1 MIKGKKEKA
10 MSKIRVS
17 KQVITAVSLCLG
29 LDLALLSCGSAS
41 FTHSDYFSTECFV
54 EYFEAGGDFP
64 GFAKG
69 TGAENDP
76 YLVCSSGGLDEM
88 RNTPD
93 AHFILGYH
101 IDVSSIRFAG
111 SGGWNPVGDS
121 ANPFTGNFNGN
132 GYSISNMRI
141 YRNDLTIG
149 FFGVIAENASIH
161 NVNLVN
167 LHIQGGASRNL
178 IGGLV
183 GYQNGGMIM
192 NSYVTGTVDGGN
204 NDDFVGGLVGRQT
217 SGTIENSYAAVTVD
231 GGGNNDSVGGL
242 VGIQDVGGT
251 IENSYATDTVDGGNG
266 RDFVGGLVG
275 EQDGTIENSYA
286 VGAVDGGGNND
297 SVGGL
302 VGYQNGGMIVN
313 SYAAGAVTN
322 MGGTG
327 NLGGFVGEKVD
338 SATINGTNYFV
349 DSDGGAN
356 GIGNGTCTPT
366 AVCRQAMDLQEIFDS
381 LFRRA
386 STTPPLGM
394 GWSTTDWR
402 NRNNAHPCIA
412 GIDFGPR
419 GGCPP

>member
-17 KQVITAVSLCLG
+17 KQVITTVSLCLG
-29 LDLALLSCGSAS
+29 LNLSLLSCGSAA

-111 SGGWNPVGDS
+111 SGGWNPVGDG
-121 ANPFTGNFNGN
+121 ANPFTGSFNGN

-141 YRNDLTIG
+141 YRNDLRIG
-149 FFGVIAENASIH
+149 FFGVIGGNASIR

-167 LHIQGGASRNL
+167 LQIQGGDSMNL

-183 GYQNGGMIM
+183 GEQDGGMIT

-204 NDDFVGGLVGRQT
+204 NTDIVGGLVGQQT

-231 GGGNNDSVGGL
+231 GGGNNDNVGGL
-242 VGIQDVGGT
+242 VGAQAAG
-251 IENSYATDTVDGGNG
+251 
-266 RDFVGGLVG
+266 
-275 EQDGTIENSYA
+275 GTIENSYA
-286 VGAVDGGGNND
+286 VGAAHGGNGGD

-302 VGYQNGGMIVN
+302 VGYQDGGMIVN

-327 NLGGFVGEKVD
+327 ELGGFVGEKVD

-356 GIGNGTCTPT
+356 GIGSGICTSM
-366 AVCRQAMDLQEIFDS
+366 AVCRQAMNLQEIFDS

-386 STTPPLGM
+386 STTAPLGM